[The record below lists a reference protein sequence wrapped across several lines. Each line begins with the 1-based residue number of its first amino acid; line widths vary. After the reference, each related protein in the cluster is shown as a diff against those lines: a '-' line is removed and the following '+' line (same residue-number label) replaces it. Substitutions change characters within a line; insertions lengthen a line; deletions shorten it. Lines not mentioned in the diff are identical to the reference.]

1 MGNKSGNVAQSNVS
15 VDEVLKQPDKINCN
29 TRVVPAASHSRA
41 PEEVRD
47 EIAELLT
54 ALTLL

>member
-15 VDEVLKQPDKINCN
+15 VDEVLKQPDKVNGN